1 MWSALK
7 GAHGL
12 GGVQEGFCQLH
23 EMSGAWGSGGHGGP
37 VAKGA
42 WISPLTYI
50 SQLYPSVDLEK
61 QTRNYP
67 QRLVIKPNKPGKMVL
82 GMQQGCVLPRL
93 AGKF

>member
-23 EMSGAWGSGGHGGP
+23 EMSGAWGVGGAMGGP
-37 VAKGA
+37 AKGA

-50 SQLYPSVDLEK
+50 SQPILSGLRKTDQKLSTQTSYQAK
-61 QTRNYP
+61 QTWPDGTWNAASLR
-67 QRLVIKPNKPGKMVL
+67 V
-82 GMQQGCVLPRL
+82 
-93 AGKF
+93 A